1 MRNASARPYDV
12 VVMKLRRLSG
22 TVLAGLAIGVF
33 AAPADADTAGVTDFL
48 NTLDGLG
55 ITDIDPAR
63 AVELGQSLCPLLAQ
77 RGQNT
82 ADIASQVSETI
93 GQPIGAAS
101 MFTGAAISLLC
112 PRAVD
117 RIAQGQPLLPLFG

>member
-1 MRNASARPYDV
+1 
-12 VVMKLRRLSG
+12 MKLRRVSG
-22 TVLAGLAIGVF
+22 SVLVGLAIGVF
-33 AAPADADTAGVTDFL
+33 AAPADAETINVTDFL
-48 NTLDGLG
+48 TTLDGLG
-55 ITDIDPAR
+55 ITDIDPAQ
-63 AVELGQSLCPLLAQ
+63 AVALGQSLCPLLAQ

-93 GQPIGAAS
+93 GQPIGAAG

-117 RIAQGQPLLPLFG
+117 KIAQGQPLFPLFG